1 MSWVVAVVVGFVC
14 VYYCV
19 WFISS
24 VAFNV
29 VSQKIGGWG
38 ESGRNGPWPSSAV
51 GGRQCAYLC
60 PL

>member
-29 VSQKIGGWG
+29 VSQTIGGWG
-38 ESGRNGPWPSSAV
+38 ESGRSGSLAFVSSGWKAV
-51 GGRQCAYLC
+51 CL
-60 PL
+60 PLSP

>member
-19 WFISS
+19 RFSSS

-29 VSQKIGGWG
+29 VSQKIGGW
-38 ESGRNGPWPSSAV
+38 W
-51 GGRQCAYLC
+51 
-60 PL
+60 